1 MTKLDYQ
8 TARHAVCFLLMN
20 QDNEVLSISRGNT
33 DLWGL
38 PGGKVEPGETLKSA
52 LVREVFEETGYVVA
66 DLESVYTAFV
76 PGETNFICTTFIGRV
91 VAQAS
96 DAPRSEPF
104 EGHVKWQLPALLA
117 RLSPFA
123 DYNRALFE
131 HVNIQWGRLPP
142 GVLPFDR

>member
-1 MTKLDYQ
+1 MTTLDYQ

-20 QDNEVLSISRGNT
+20 QSNEVLAISRGNS
-33 DLWGL
+33 DQWGL
-38 PGGKVEPGETLKSA
+38 PGGKVETGETLKSA

-66 DLESVYTAFV
+66 DPESVYTAFV

-104 EGHVKWQLPALLA
+104 EGHVRWQHPGVLVQQ
-117 RLSPFA
+117 SPFA
-123 DYNRALFE
+123 SYNRALFQ
-131 HVNIQWGRLPP
+131 HVNIQCGPTPP
-142 GVLPFDR
+142 GVLPFDA

>member
-20 QDNEVLSISRGNT
+20 QVNEVLSISRGNT

-66 DLESVYTAFV
+66 DPESVYTAFV

-104 EGHVKWQLPALLA
+104 EGYVRWQHAAVLA
-117 RLSPFA
+117 RQSPFA

-131 HVNIQWGRLPP
+131 HMNIQWGSAPP